1 MLLKIKQ
8 TILLFPLMLKIL
20 SLIIFIVDF
29 LPLFLSLSS
38 FISLTYKT
46 ETKLYTD
53 NGRILFQ
60 KAGLASKLEYS
71 DPESQ

>member
-8 TILLFPLMLKIL
+8 TILLLSLMLKIL

-29 LPLFLSLSS
+29 YLCSFPFPVSS
-38 FISLTYKT
+38 VSPTKQ
-46 ETKLYTD
+46 TKLYTD